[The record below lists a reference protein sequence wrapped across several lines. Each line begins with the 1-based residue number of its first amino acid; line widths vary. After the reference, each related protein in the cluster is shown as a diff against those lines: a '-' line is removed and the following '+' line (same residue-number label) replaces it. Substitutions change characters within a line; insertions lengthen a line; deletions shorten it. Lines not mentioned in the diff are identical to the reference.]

1 MVSFV
6 KKAVLLFS
14 FVALLAGCGRN
25 DEVFRIG
32 VMAGPEADLMRKAVA
47 VAQQRNPDLY
57 QFEVIEFSDYISPN
71 VALNDG
77 SIDMNAFQHEP
88 YLNQMI
94 NDRGLS
100 LVKVGTTFVYPIGGY
115 SQSIDTLEELSEG
128 DLISI
133 PNDPTNEARALMI
146 LHKQGIIELD
156 DVNNLVATPSN
167 IINNP
172 LNLRFIEL
180 EAAQLPR
187 SLSDVTVA
195 FINSTYSVPADLI
208 PTRDALVVEG
218 ADSPYV
224 NLMVTRVDN
233 QEDPR
238 VAAIVSGY
246 QSDDVKALA
255 EALFKG
261 GAVASW

>member
-1 MVSFV
+1 MFSLFRKALTALFVVS
-6 KKAVLLFS
+6 LI
-14 FVALLAGCGRN
+14 AGCGRS
-25 DEVFRIG
+25 DDVFRIG
-32 VMAGPEADLMRKAVA
+32 VMAGPEADLMRKAVE
-47 VAQQRNPDLY
+47 VAESRSNGEFK
-57 QFEVIEFSDYISPN
+57 FEVIEFSDYISPN
-71 VALNDG
+71 IALNDG

-115 SQSIDTLEELSEG
+115 SNEVESLAQLKDG
-128 DLISI
+128 DVISI

-146 LHKQGIIELD
+146 LHKAGIIELD

-167 IINNP
+167 IIVNP
-172 LNLRFIEL
+172 LNLRFVEL

-187 SLSDVTVA
+187 SLEDVTVA
-195 FINSTYSVPADLI
+195 FINSTYSVPSGLI

-224 NLMVTRVDN
+224 NLMVTRMDN
-233 QEDPR
+233 QSDPR
-238 VAAIVSGY
+238 VDLVVAGY
-246 QSDDVKALA
+246 QSDTVKELA
-255 EALFKG
+255 EELFKG
-261 GAVASW
+261 GAIASW